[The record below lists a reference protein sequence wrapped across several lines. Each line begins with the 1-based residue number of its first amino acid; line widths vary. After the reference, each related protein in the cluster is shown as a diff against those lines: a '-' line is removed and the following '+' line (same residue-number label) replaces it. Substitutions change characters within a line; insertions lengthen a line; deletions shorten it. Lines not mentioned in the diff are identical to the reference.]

1 MKELCGME
9 LACALSSLAVFR
21 NVLNSAP
28 MQALLRFLTCNGEVR
43 EKISL
48 FGDFVF
54 SLAED
59 QNDFSA
65 FLQRAVFED
74 ENVYVKAA
82 ARHETA
88 PPSLA
93 ENARHELQVFTHL
106 STLTPAQLCAAIR
119 YDGFLPQF
127 ENHFVDFEK
136 EYQLRLQQID
146 RYGYG
151 VFSSAAMFYVADGK
165 ILPVRRAAQQ
175 EIESFVGYEEERRKV
190 FDNTKALCEG
200 RPAAN
205 VLLFGDA
212 GTGKSSTVKA
222 CVKRFFDQ
230 GVRLI
235 ELRKDQ
241 LLSLSSVMEKVADN
255 PLKFIIF
262 IDDLS
267 FNKNDDSFS
276 MLKAALEGSV
286 ATKAPNAVIYATSN
300 RRHIVKESFSD
311 RESGDDIHRADTT
324 QELMSLSDRF
334 GLTVYF
340 AKPDKQLYL
349 QIVHC
354 LARKNGLEIDPE
366 FLEQKAEEFALRKGS
381 RSPRAAEQLIQSLM
395 K

>member
-1 MKELCGME
+1 MKEMCGIE
-9 LACALSSLAVFR
+9 LACELSSLAVFR
-21 NVLNSAP
+21 NVLHLAP
-28 MQALLRFLTCNGEVR
+28 MQALLRYLTSNGEVR

-65 FLQRAVFED
+65 FLRRAVFED
-74 ENVYVKAA
+74 ENMYVKAA

-88 PPSLA
+88 SPSLA

-106 STLTPAQLCAAIR
+106 STLTPAQLCANIR

-151 VFSSAAMFYVADGK
+151 VFSSAAMFYVADGN

-175 EIESFVGYEEERRKV
+175 EIENFVGYEDERRKV
-190 FDNTKALCEG
+190 FDNTRALCEG

-205 VLLFGDA
+205 VLLYGDA

-311 RESGDDIHRADTT
+311 RDSGDDIHRADTT

-354 LARKNGLEIDPE
+354 LARKNGLEIEPE

-381 RSPRAAEQLIQSLM
+381 RSPRAAEQLIHSLM
-395 K
+395 E

>member
-1 MKELCGME
+1 M
-9 LACALSSLAVFR
+9 
-21 NVLNSAP
+21 
-28 MQALLRFLTCNGEVR
+28 
-43 EKISL
+43 
-48 FGDFVF
+48 
-54 SLAED
+54 
-59 QNDFSA
+59 
-65 FLQRAVFED
+65 
-74 ENVYVKAA
+74 KAA

-88 PPSLA
+88 PPPLA

-175 EIESFVGYEEERRKV
+175 EIENFVGYEEERRKV

>member
-1 MKELCGME
+1 MKEMCGIE
-9 LACALSSLAVFR
+9 LACELSSLAVFR
-21 NVLNSAP
+21 NVLHLAP
-28 MQALLRFLTCNGEVR
+28 MQALLRYLTCNGEVR

-48 FGDFVF
+48 FGGFVF

-65 FLQRAVFED
+65 FLRRAVFED
-74 ENVYVKAA
+74 ENMYVKAA

-88 PPSLA
+88 SPSLA

-106 STLTPAQLCAAIR
+106 STLTPAQLCANIR

-151 VFSSAAMFYVADGK
+151 VFSSAAMFYVADGN

-175 EIESFVGYEEERRKV
+175 EIENFVGYEDERRKV
-190 FDNTKALCEG
+190 FDNTRALCEG

-205 VLLFGDA
+205 VLLYGDA

-311 RESGDDIHRADTT
+311 RDSGDDIHRADTT

-354 LARKNGLEIDPE
+354 LAKKNGLEIEPE

-381 RSPRAAEQLIQSLM
+381 RSPRAAEQLIHSLM
-395 K
+395 E

>member
-1 MKELCGME
+1 MKEMCGIE
-9 LACALSSLAVFR
+9 LACELSSLAVFR
-21 NVLNSAP
+21 NVLHLAP
-28 MQALLRFLTCNGEVR
+28 MQALLRYLTCNGEVR

-48 FGDFVF
+48 FGGFVF

-65 FLQRAVFED
+65 FLRRAVFED
-74 ENVYVKAA
+74 ENMYVKAA

-88 PPSLA
+88 SPSLA
-93 ENARHELQVFTHL
+93 ENARHELQVFAHL
-106 STLTPAQLCAAIR
+106 STLTPAQLCANIR

-151 VFSSAAMFYVADGK
+151 VFSSAAMFYVADGN

-175 EIESFVGYEEERRKV
+175 EIENFVGYEDERRKV
-190 FDNTKALCEG
+190 FDNTRALCEG

-205 VLLFGDA
+205 VLLYGDA

-311 RESGDDIHRADTT
+311 RDSGDDIHRADTT

-354 LARKNGLEIDPE
+354 LARKNGLEIEPE
-366 FLEQKAEEFALRKGS
+366 FLERKAEEFALRKGS
-381 RSPRAAEQLIQSLM
+381 RSPRAAEQLIHSLM
-395 K
+395 E

>member
-1 MKELCGME
+1 MKEMCGIE
-9 LACALSSLAVFR
+9 LACELSSLAVFR
-21 NVLNSAP
+21 NVLHLAP
-28 MQALLRFLTCNGEVR
+28 MQALLRYLTCNGEVR

-48 FGDFVF
+48 FGGFVF

-65 FLQRAVFED
+65 FLRRAVFED
-74 ENVYVKAA
+74 ENMYVKAA

-88 PPSLA
+88 SPSLA

-106 STLTPAQLCAAIR
+106 STLTPAQLCANIR

-151 VFSSAAMFYVADGK
+151 VFSSAAMFYVADGN

-175 EIESFVGYEEERRKV
+175 EIENFVGYEDERRKV
-190 FDNTKALCEG
+190 FDNTRALCEG

-205 VLLFGDA
+205 VLLYGDA

-300 RRHIVKESFSD
+300 RRHIIKESFSD
-311 RESGDDIHRADTT
+311 RDSGDDIHRADTT

-354 LARKNGLEIDPE
+354 LAKKNGLEIEPE
-366 FLEQKAEEFALRKGS
+366 FLERKAEEFALRKGS
-381 RSPRAAEQLIQSLM
+381 RSPRAAEQLIHSLM
-395 K
+395 E

>member
-1 MKELCGME
+1 MKEMCGIE
-9 LACALSSLAVFR
+9 LACELSSLAVFR
-21 NVLNSAP
+21 NVLHLAP
-28 MQALLRFLTCNGEVR
+28 MQALLRYLTCNGEVR
-43 EKISL
+43 EKIFL

-65 FLQRAVFED
+65 FLRRAVFED
-74 ENVYVKAA
+74 ENMYVKAA

-88 PPSLA
+88 SPSLA

-106 STLTPAQLCAAIR
+106 STLTPAQLCANIR

-151 VFSSAAMFYVADGK
+151 VFSSAAMFYVADGN

-175 EIESFVGYEEERRKV
+175 EIENFVGYEDERRKV
-190 FDNTKALCEG
+190 FDNTRALCEG

-205 VLLFGDA
+205 VLLYGDA

-311 RESGDDIHRADTT
+311 RDSGDDIHRADTT

-354 LARKNGLEIDPE
+354 LARKNGLEIEPE

-381 RSPRAAEQLIQSLM
+381 RSPRAAEQLIHSLM
-395 K
+395 E

>member
-1 MKELCGME
+1 MKEMCGIE
-9 LACALSSLAVFR
+9 LACELSSLAVFR
-21 NVLNSAP
+21 NVLHLAP
-28 MQALLRFLTCNGEVR
+28 MQALLRYLTSNGEVR

-74 ENVYVKAA
+74 ENMYVKAA

-88 PPSLA
+88 SPSLV

-106 STLTPAQLCAAIR
+106 STLTPAQLCANIR

-151 VFSSAAMFYVADGK
+151 VFSSAAMFYVADGN

-175 EIESFVGYEEERRKV
+175 EIENFVGYEDERRKV
-190 FDNTKALCEG
+190 FDNTRALCEG

-205 VLLFGDA
+205 VLLYGDA

-311 RESGDDIHRADTT
+311 RDSGDDIHRADTT

-354 LARKNGLEIDPE
+354 LARKNGLEIEPE
-366 FLEQKAEEFALRKGS
+366 FLEQKAEEFALQKGS
-381 RSPRAAEQLIQSLM
+381 RSPRAAEQLIHSLM
-395 K
+395 E

>member
-1 MKELCGME
+1 MKEMCGIE
-9 LACALSSLAVFR
+9 LACELSSLAVFR
-21 NVLNSAP
+21 NVLHLAP
-28 MQALLRFLTCNGEVR
+28 MQALLRYLTSNGEVR

-74 ENVYVKAA
+74 ENMYVKAA

-88 PPSLA
+88 SPSLA

-106 STLTPAQLCAAIR
+106 STLTPAQLCANIR

-151 VFSSAAMFYVADGK
+151 VFSSAAMFYVADGN
-165 ILPVRRAAQQ
+165 ILPVRRAVQQ
-175 EIESFVGYEEERRKV
+175 EIENFVGYEDERRKV
-190 FDNTKALCEG
+190 FDNTRALCEG

-205 VLLFGDA
+205 VLLYGDA

-311 RESGDDIHRADTT
+311 RDSGDDIHRADTT

-354 LARKNGLEIDPE
+354 LARKNGLEIEPE
-366 FLEQKAEEFALRKGS
+366 FLERKAEEFALRKGS
-381 RSPRAAEQLIQSLM
+381 RSPRAAEQLIHSLM
-395 K
+395 E

>member
-1 MKELCGME
+1 MKEMCGIE
-9 LACALSSLAVFR
+9 LACELSSLAVFR
-21 NVLNSAP
+21 NVLHLAP
-28 MQALLRFLTCNGEVR
+28 MQALLRYLTCNGEVR

-65 FLQRAVFED
+65 FLRRAVFED
-74 ENVYVKAA
+74 ENMYVKVA

-106 STLTPAQLCAAIR
+106 STLTPAQLCANIR

-151 VFSSAAMFYVADGK
+151 VFSSAAMFYVADGN

-175 EIESFVGYEEERRKV
+175 EIENFVGYEDERRKV
-190 FDNTKALCEG
+190 FDNTRALCEG

-205 VLLFGDA
+205 VLLYGDA

-311 RESGDDIHRADTT
+311 RDSGDDIHRADTT

-354 LARKNGLEIDPE
+354 LARKNGLEIEPE

-381 RSPRAAEQLIQSLM
+381 RSPRAAEQLIHSLM
-395 K
+395 E

>member
-1 MKELCGME
+1 MKEMCGIE
-9 LACALSSLAVFR
+9 LACELSSLAVFR
-21 NVLNSAP
+21 NVLHLAP
-28 MQALLRFLTCNGEVR
+28 MQALLRYLTSNGEVR

-74 ENVYVKAA
+74 ENMYVKAA

-88 PPSLA
+88 SPSLA

-106 STLTPAQLCAAIR
+106 STLTPAQLCANIR

-151 VFSSAAMFYVADGK
+151 VFSSAAMFYVADGN

-175 EIESFVGYEEERRKV
+175 EIENFVGYEDERRKV
-190 FDNTKALCEG
+190 FDNTRALCEG

-205 VLLFGDA
+205 VLLYGDA

-311 RESGDDIHRADTT
+311 RDSGDDIHRADTT

-354 LARKNGLEIDPE
+354 LARKNGLEIEPE

-381 RSPRAAEQLIQSLM
+381 RSPRAAEQLIHSLM
-395 K
+395 E

>member
-1 MKELCGME
+1 MKEMCGIE
-9 LACALSSLAVFR
+9 LACELSSLAVFR
-21 NVLNSAP
+21 NVLHLAP
-28 MQALLRFLTCNGEVR
+28 MQALLRYLTCNGEVR

-48 FGDFVF
+48 FGGFVF

-65 FLQRAVFED
+65 FLRRAVFED
-74 ENVYVKAA
+74 ENMYVKAA

-88 PPSLA
+88 SPSLA

-106 STLTPAQLCAAIR
+106 STLTPAQLCANIR

-151 VFSSAAMFYVADGK
+151 VFSSAAMFYVADGN

-175 EIESFVGYEEERRKV
+175 EIENFVGYEDERRKV
-190 FDNTKALCEG
+190 FDNTRALCEG

-205 VLLFGDA
+205 VLLYGDA

-300 RRHIVKESFSD
+300 RRHIIKESFSD
-311 RESGDDIHRADTT
+311 RDSGDDIHRADTT

-354 LARKNGLEIDPE
+354 LARKNGLEIEPE

-381 RSPRAAEQLIQSLM
+381 RSPRAAEQLIHSLM
-395 K
+395 E